1 MLLNL
6 QRKNIN
12 FKLLVM
18 SDRAPKFKEFSNHE
32 FIQWSPDDELTFLN
46 SIDIGLM
53 PLKNNAYTQGKC
65 AYKALQYMS
74 FGKPVVVSDVGVN
87 AEWING
93 AGFSVGSNEEME
105 QALFSLISDSQLR
118 GDFGSRAIDLIRNK
132 FERNLL
138 ADQLKDAL
146 LSLKG

>member
-1 MLLNL
+1 MEV
-6 QRKNIN
+6 Q
-12 FKLLVM
+12 
-18 SDRAPKFKEFSNHE
+18 D
-32 FIQWSPDDELTFLN
+32 
-46 SIDIGLM
+46 
-53 PLKNNAYTQGKC
+53 LKQLK
-65 AYKALQYMS
+65 
-74 FGKPVVVSDVGVN
+74 N

-93 AGFSVGSNEEME
+93 AGFSVGSNGEME

-146 LSLKG
+146 LSLIDQPFKDGTFGVKI